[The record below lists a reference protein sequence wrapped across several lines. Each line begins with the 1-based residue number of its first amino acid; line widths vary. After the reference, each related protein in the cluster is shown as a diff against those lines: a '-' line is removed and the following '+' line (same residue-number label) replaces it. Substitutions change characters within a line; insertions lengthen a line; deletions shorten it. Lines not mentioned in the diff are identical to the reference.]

1 MSIHPS
7 AIVSPK
13 AEIDST
19 AEVGPFAII
28 GDHVKVGPGCVIQ
41 GHATVENRTT
51 LNENVVIHPYARIG
65 GVPQDLKFNG
75 EPAELHIGARTTIRE
90 GVTIN
95 IGTEH
100 GGLKTIV
107 GEDCLI
113 MAYAH
118 IAHDC
123 RLMNG
128 VIIVNSVSVAGH
140 VTIHDHAI
148 VGGLAGIHQFVNIGE
163 RAFIAAGSM
172 VSRDVL
178 PYTTVQGDRAMHIGL
193 NLVGLKRAG
202 WERSDIRELRDT
214 FKEMQTSGDAMK
226 TVIAKRLALHD
237 LAALKRWQSFIEAT
251 QRGVAPVASEARA
264 NVDL

>member
-1 MSIHPS
+1 
-7 AIVSPK
+7 
-13 AEIDST
+13 
-19 AEVGPFAII
+19 
-28 GDHVKVGPGCVIQ
+28 
-41 GHATVENRTT
+41 
-51 LNENVVIHPYARIG
+51 
-65 GVPQDLKFNG
+65 
-75 EPAELHIGARTTIRE
+75 
-90 GVTIN
+90 
-95 IGTEH
+95 
-100 GGLKTIV
+100 
-107 GEDCLI
+107 
-113 MAYAH
+113 
-118 IAHDC
+118 
-123 RLMNG
+123 MNG
-128 VIIVNSVSVAGH
+128 VIIVKSVSVAGH

-226 TVIAKRLALHD
+226 TVIAKRLAVHD